1 MRSILRAPH
10 VRGFVPVPTDTD
22 MDRLMFHILAD
33 LRRRECQVRISNGD
47 ALVVEQGTPG
57 RGSVLAFVDGGGT
70 IRLDRSAGLLRYD
83 FPTAGGLLLCAILSP
98 VCGGFAWFGLDG
110 DPMLTTFAACN
121 AGVVA
126 VWRQLRTQLR
136 SRAGLLGPAVPNGAG
151 PTCRDRPSPRGR
163 SSLAAEPQ
171 QAEHFGEHGE
181 GVALS
186 HTTTTSP

>member
-1 MRSILRAPH
+1 MRSILHAPH

-98 VCGGFAWFGLDG
+98 MCGGFAWFGLDG
-110 DPMLTTFAACN
+110 DPMLTTFAAVMPALWLYGANYGLSCVRVPAFLGRLCQTAPGRPAETVPPRE
-121 AGVVA
+121 AG
-126 VWRQLRTQLR
+126 
-136 SRAGLLGPAVPNGAG
+136 RA
-151 PTCRDRPSPRGR
+151 
-163 SSLAAEPQ
+163 
-171 QAEHFGEHGE
+171 
-181 GVALS
+181 
-186 HTTTTSP
+186 